1 MKKQNKKS
9 TYQKIASDA
18 GVSIATISRILTG
31 ASRVKEETRKK
42 VLETM
47 AKHGYDV
54 EEIQANQLNQ
64 NSGII
69 IFNIPSLENPFYSQI
84 AEGAKAAAHRHG
96 YQFLINEEH
105 INENTIFN
113 IMGLIEKV
121 NATGLITTNHVP
133 TSLLTRL
140 NDALPLVQCCEYDTA
155 LKIPYVSIDDI
166 AATRTTMEYLL
177 SLGCQRIAFING
189 PIRYKY
195 ARHRLQG
202 YLKSLE
208 RANIAQEPGFIIQ
221 LSDVNFDLAV
231 SAVTQM
237 LSGNQKPD
245 AFFCASDVYAAAVIK
260 SCTRT
265 ELNVP
270 RDIMVAGF
278 DNIEIA
284 SMINPTITTVSQPRY
299 QMGFSSCNLLIEL
312 IHNPKSNVRNI
323 LLETELIVRES
334 TSLSFSDQERPDNCR
349 PVPLNNPAP
358 SL

>member
-1 MKKQNKKS
+1 MARQSKKL
-9 TYQKIASDA
+9 TYQEIASDA

-54 EEIQANQLNQ
+54 EEIRANQPNQ

-69 IFNIPSLENPFYSQI
+69 IFNIPSLGNPFYSEI
-84 AEGAKAAAHRHG
+84 AEGAKTAAHRHG

-105 INENTIFN
+105 INENTISN
-113 IMGLIEKV
+113 IMGLIEKT
-121 NATGLITTNHVP
+121 NATGLIMTNHVP
-133 TSLLTRL
+133 ASLLTRL
-140 NDALPLVQCCEYDTA
+140 NDALPLVQCCEYDTG

-166 AATRTTMEYLL
+166 AATRTIMEYLL
-177 SLGCQRIAFING
+177 SLGRQRLAFING

-195 ARHRLQG
+195 ARRRLQG
-202 YLKSLE
+202 YLTSLE
-208 RANIAQEPGFIIQ
+208 RAGIAQEPGFIIQ
-221 LSDVNFDLAV
+221 LPDVNFDLAV
-231 SAVTQM
+231 SAVMQL
-237 LSGNQKPD
+237 LSTSQKPD

-260 SCTRT
+260 SCTRMG
-265 ELNVP
+265 LHVP
-270 RDIMVAGF
+270 RDIMVVGF

-299 QMGFSSCNLLIEL
+299 QLGFSSCNLLIEL
-312 IHNPKSNVRNI
+312 IQNPKSNVRNI

-334 TSLSFSDQERPDNCR
+334 TSLSFSEQEKTANPPDSS
-349 PVPLNNPAP
+349 VE
-358 SL
+358 